1 MLLDAHDLAR
11 LAALAAARRSAA
23 PGAPGGSRP
32 GARKGAGSQFEG
44 HRGYVSGDDPRTID
58 WAAYARTENLVVREF
73 REEVEGT
80 LAVLLD
86 ASASMA
92 PWGKALS
99 AKRVAAAAAV
109 VALLQ
114 GDQARLVAFAA
125 GKALDPRG
133 FASPKDIPELDRH
146 VESIG
151 NAGAGGGLAAAK
163 TLLHARRGRVLF
175 VSDLLEEESAGPAL
189 VALRERGHAVTVVH
203 VVAMEE
209 ARPPAGLL
217 RLRDAETGEVRE
229 VLVDDSTAASYAKS
243 LEDFAAGWRTLCAS
257 HGISYLRLT
266 AGAPLAEW
274 AEAVC

>member
-1 MLLDAHDLAR
+1 MLLSSTDLAR
-11 LAALAAARRSAA
+11 LAALAAARRSSA
-23 PGAPGGSRP
+23 PGAPGGARP

-58 WAAYARTENLVVREF
+58 WAAYARTENLVIREF

-92 PWGKALS
+92 PWGKSLT

-114 GDQARLVAFAA
+114 GDQTRLAAFAA
-125 GKALDPRG
+125 GKALEPRG
-133 FASPKDIPELDRH
+133 FGNPKDIPELDRH

-151 NAGAGGGLAAAK
+151 TAGAGGGLAAAK
-163 TLLHARRGRVLF
+163 TLLHARRGRILF

-189 VALRERGHAVTVVH
+189 VALRVHGHAVTVVH
-203 VVAMEE
+203 VVASEE
-209 ARPPAGLL
+209 AHPPEGLL
-217 RLRDAETGEVRE
+217 RLRDAETGEIRE
-229 VLVDDSTAASYAKS
+229 VLFDDATAASYSRA
-243 LEDFAAGWRTLCAS
+243 LEDFAGNWRTLCAS
-257 HGISYLRLT
+257 HGIAYIRLA